1 MILFLPPE
9 GNIGPFHPS
18 EQRFFSML
26 KPLPYALRGYPKQK
40 MAAGR
45 CNFRPPF
52 SYPVSAYGS
61 PSNALPRTLSY
72 RFPKAPRTPDFGH
85 CLIDSQAPRTSDFAL
100 RTSDFALRTSDV
112 ALRTRPYSFFLTTS
126 PTLIVPPLTTFA
138 LMPLVLSALPSSEFT
153 NFIASAPYLSTNF
166 LQPV

>member
-1 MILFLPPE
+1 VDIQNRKWRPEDATSDRHFLIQLAPT
-9 GNIGPFHPS
+9 
-18 EQRFFSML
+18 
-26 KPLPYALRGYPKQK
+26 
-40 MAAGR
+40 
-45 CNFRPPF
+45 
-52 SYPVSAYGS
+52 V
-61 PSNALPRTLSY
+61 
-72 RFPKAPRTPDFGH
+72 APRTPYPGH
-85 CLIDSQAPRTSDFAL
+85 CLIDFQKPLGHRTSDTVSLIPKPPGLRTSDTVSLIPKPPGLRTSHFGL